1 MLYNIDS
8 SINANAEQLFLSIC
22 KELYTFNDNPMDLM
36 WKVVE
41 RYENFTLA
49 NEQEKLLDFINDNWI
64 LIKEE

>member
-1 MLYNIDS
+1 MLHNVDG
-8 SINANAEQLFLSIC
+8 SINEWAIKLFLSMC
-22 KELYTFNDNPMDLM
+22 KELYTSNDNPKDLM

-49 NEQEKLLDFINDNWI
+49 NEQENLLDFINNNWI